1 MVKALKKV
9 LETRNRSAHLV
20 GSLRA
25 CRHRPSAEVGLVDK
39 RGDYFGREGL
49 EVAQGVGGLP
59 C

>member
-1 MVKALKKV
+1 VVKALRV

-25 CRHRPSAEVGLVDK
+25 CRHKPNAEVGLIDK
-39 RGDYFGREGL
+39 RGDYFGREGP
-49 EVAQGVGGLP
+49 EVDQVVGGLS